1 MNITLEKVK
10 TIGSGLL
17 RPEGVMAL
25 GDGSLYAADGRGRCA
40 RIERDGRTSFFGN
53 VGGLPNGLCIDKN
66 GSCIIA
72 NIGNGEVH
80 LLHPDGS
87 HVVLMTEANGKRMY
101 SPNFP
106 FMDSKERIWVS
117 NSTARQDLAAALQ
130 SPAPD
135 GCVVLIEGGIPRIMV
150 EGICFANGIALDQE
164 EKYLYVAETMLRRIL
179 RYRIHPDGVL
189 SGPEVYGPPSLGNAG
204 YPDGIAFDETGN
216 LWVTFP
222 AWNAIGYIDPKGSLA
237 IVLEDRNAEV
247 LHRPS
252 NICFGWEGR
261 KTAFIGSLD
270 GTAIPY
276 FAVPYPGMRLVHQA
290 V

>member
-1 MNITLEKVK
+1 MNIALEKVK

-25 GDGSLYAADGRGRCA
+25 DDGSLYAADGKGRCA
-40 RIERDGRTSFFGN
+40 RIEKHGRTSFFGN
-53 VGGLPNGLCIDKN
+53 VGGLPNGLCVDRSGN
-66 GSCIIA
+66 CIIA
-72 NIGNGEVH
+72 NIGNGEVQS
-80 LLHPDGS
+80 LNPDGS
-87 HVVLMTEANGKRMY
+87 HRVLMTEANGKRMY

-106 FMDSKERIWVS
+106 FMDSRERIWVS

-135 GCVVLIEGGIPRIMV
+135 GCVVLIEGGNPRIV
-150 EGICFANGIALDQE
+150 AEGICFSNGIALDLE
-164 EKYLYVAETMLRRIL
+164 EKYLYVAETMMKRIL
-179 RYRIHPDGVL
+179 RYRIYPGGAL
-189 SGPEVYGPPSLGNAG
+189 GEPEVYGPLSLGSLG

-222 AWNAIGYIDPKGSLA
+222 TWNAIGYIDSKGNLE
-237 IVLEDRNAEV
+237 IVLEDRNGQV
-247 LHRPS
+247 FHRPS

-261 KTAFIGSLD
+261 KTAFVGSLD

-276 FAVPYPGMRLVHQA
+276 FEVPYPGARLAHQR